1 MSENLSVEM
10 DRYLEHLRF
19 SLGRSDH
26 TVTNY
31 AVDLAQFCEFLLQQG
46 LEDVEEITSSH
57 VRAFLRDIMGFGYAK
72 TSAARKLSA
81 VRSWFAFLQRNGRV
95 ASNAAASVRSPK
107 LPQRLPRAL
116 SREDAARLV
125 EEGPRGEEFHRDR
138 AVLELLYGCGLR
150 VAELAALEWEDVQ
163 LEERWIRVRGKGDKE
178 RMVPM
183 GRIARDALLE
193 LPLPPSGERGGPLFP
208 GEEGGKLSVR
218 TVHRIVTRAARIVG
232 LAGVTPH
239 VLRHSFATH
248 MLEGGASLRVLQ
260 ELLGHESLVTTQKYL
275 RITAEQMR
283 RSYSAA
289 HPRGG
294 GADEHV

>member
-1 MSENLSVEM
+1 MSVLSSGHHGIRIRE
-10 DRYLEHLRF
+10 DQRGEETLR
-19 SLGRSDH
+19 
-26 TVTNY
+26 
-31 AVDLAQFCEFLLQQG
+31 
-46 LEDVEEITSSH
+46 
-57 VRAFLRDIMGFGYAK
+57 RAEL
-72 TSAARKLSA
+72 
-81 VRSWFAFLQRNGRV
+81 V
-95 ASNAAASVRSPK
+95 
-107 LPQRLPRAL
+107 RLPPAERKSGFQRGGIRAESQAAPAPSPAL
-116 SREDAARLV
+116 LREDTARLV

-163 LEERWIRVRGKGDKE
+163 LEERWIRVRGKWDKE

>member
-193 LPLPPSGERGGPLFP
+193 LPLPPSGERCGPLFP

-239 VLRHSFATH
+239 VLRHPFPTH
-248 MLEGGASLRVLQ
+248 ILEGGASLRALP
-260 ELLGHESLVTTQKYL
+260 EPFGPATPATTDGPD
-275 RITAEQMR
+275 R
-283 RSYSAA
+283 
-289 HPRGG
+289 PRGR
-294 GADEHV
+294 H

>member
-1 MSENLSVEM
+1 MMDGIPQAVDRFLSHM
-10 DRYLEHLRF
+10 DAL
-19 SLGRSDH
+19 LGRSEH

-31 AVDLAQFCEFLLQQG
+31 AVDLGQFADYLLQEG
-46 LEDVEEITSSH
+46 VEVPGAIQSDH
-57 VRAFLRDIMGFGYAK
+57 VRGFLRALLGFGYAK

-81 VRSWFAFLQRNGRV
+81 VKSWLDFLHAAGVLTQNP
-95 ASNAAASVRSPK
+95 AASVRAPR
-107 LPQRLPRAL
+107 LPARLPRAL
-116 SREDAARLV
+116 AYEDVEALLERGV
-125 EEGPRGEEFHRDR
+125 EEPTARRDR
-138 AVLELLYGCGLR
+138 AILELLYGAGLR
-150 VAELAALEWEDVQ
+150 VAELVALDWEDVD
-163 LEERWIRVRGKGDKE
+163 LEERWLRVRGKGDKE

-193 LPLPPSGERGGPLFP
+193 LPLPPSGERCGPLFP